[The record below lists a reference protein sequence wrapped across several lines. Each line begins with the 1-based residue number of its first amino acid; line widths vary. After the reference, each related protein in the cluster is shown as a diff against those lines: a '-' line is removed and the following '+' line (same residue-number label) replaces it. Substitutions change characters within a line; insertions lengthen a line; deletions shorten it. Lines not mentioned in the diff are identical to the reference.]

1 MRKFAVFSG
10 FLGAGKTSL
19 MMALTQYFTQRHGKA
34 AMISNDLGSGV
45 TLADHRL
52 AVLSG
57 VPAAEITGE
66 CICYC
71 HDKLTAALEDFFS
84 GGCALVVSDIPG
96 FGVGAL
102 EHVYHGL
109 AKKFPGFCALAPFT
123 VVIEPD
129 RAARLLD
136 DAQSASDEAVIVRAQ
151 LAEADLIVLSK
162 ADLLTG
168 AEAERLTAGLE
179 LSFPAA
185 RVLAVSARTGAGLEA
200 LSAALMEGSASMRH
214 AKIDWRGQLGAAMG
228 RLSEHYLQYR
238 AVVCCDDFDGT
249 AYLTAIAEG
258 ARRGAAEAGAEIPH
272 MKLLAWT
279 PEGDF
284 GKVDLLG
291 VGREIAVTRPF
302 AGPCADLA
310 VVLNAS
316 AVCPAKDLDRIVS
329 EAAEAA
335 SAAFQLE
342 MTVFCRDCFGMR

>member
-19 MMALTQYFTQRHGKA
+19 MMALTRSFNANCGAA

-57 VPAAEITGE
+57 VPASEITGE

-71 HDKLTAALEDFFS
+71 HDVLTAKLEDFFS
-84 GGCALVVSDIPG
+84 AGCTLVVSDIPG

-109 AKKFPGFCALAPFT
+109 AKKFPDFCALAPFT
-123 VVIEPD
+123 VVIEPE

-136 DAQSASDEAVIVRAQ
+136 DASAASDEAVIVRAQ
-151 LAEADLIVLSK
+151 LQEADLIVLSK
-162 ADLLTG
+162 ADLLSP
-168 AEAERLTAGLE
+168 AEADELTAGLE

-200 LSAALMEGSASMRH
+200 LSQALTQGSASMRH
-214 AKIDWRGQLGAAMG
+214 AKIEWRGPLGAAMG

-238 AVVCCDDFDGT
+238 AVVCCEDFDGT
-249 AYLTAIAEG
+249 AYLTDIAG
-258 ARRGAAEAGAEIPH
+258 RVRQGAAEAGAEIPH
-272 MKLLAWT
+272 MRRLPGT
-279 PEGDF
+279 PEGDN
-284 GKVDLLG
+284 GKADVLG
-291 VGREIAVTRPF
+291 VGREAEVTRAF
-302 AGPCADLA
+302 AGPCTDLA

-316 AVCPAKDLDRIVS
+316 AVCPAKDLDAIITG
-329 EAAEAA
+329 AAGAA
-335 SAAFQLE
+335 SADHQLE
-342 MTVFCRDCFGMR
+342 MTVFVKDCFGMA

>member
-19 MMALTQYFTQRHGKA
+19 MMALTRYCNANCGAA

-57 VPAAEITGE
+57 VPASEITGE

-71 HDKLTAALEDFFS
+71 HDVLTAKLEDFFS
-84 GGCALVVSDIPG
+84 AGCSLVVSDIPG

-109 AKKFPGFCALAPFT
+109 AKKFPDFCALAPFT
-123 VVIEPD
+123 VVIEPE
-129 RAARLLD
+129 RAARLLR
-136 DAQSASDEAVIVRAQ
+136 DAQQETDETVIVRAQ
-151 LAEADLIVLSK
+151 LVEADLIVLSK
-162 ADLLTG
+162 ADLLSP
-168 AEAERLTAGLE
+168 AEADELTAGLE

-200 LSAALMEGSASMRH
+200 LSQALTQGSASMRH
-214 AKIDWRGQLGAAMG
+214 AKIEWRGALSGAMG
-228 RLSEHYLQYR
+228 RLSEFYLQYR
-238 AVVCCDDFDGT
+238 AVVCCEDFDGT
-249 AYLTAIAEG
+249 AYLTDIAG
-258 ARRGAAEAGAEIPH
+258 RVRQGAAAAGAEIPH

-279 PEGDF
+279 PEGDY

-291 VGREIAVTRPF
+291 VGREIAVTRAF
-302 AGPCADLA
+302 AGPCTDLA

-316 AVCPAKDLDRIVS
+316 AVCPAKTLDAIITG
-329 EAAEAA
+329 AAGAA
-335 SAAFQLE
+335 SADHQLE
-342 MTVFCRDCFGMR
+342 MTVFVKDCFGMA